1 MRVVLDTNV
10 LIAALIAHGTCHE
23 VLEGCIQR
31 HELVA
36 SASLLRE
43 LHRVLVNKFG
53 YSRREANEVERLLKA
68 RMVLVSPRP
77 LDGSVCNDPDD
88 DVILATAVAGDCRGL
103 ITGDQDLLELQQ
115 FRGIDII
122 APDQFWRYE

>member
-23 VLEGCIQR
+23 VLEQCVHQ
-31 HELVA
+31 HEIVA

-53 YSRREANEVERLLKA
+53 YSRREANEVERLLKP
-68 RMVLVSPRP
+68 RMILVSPQP
-77 LDGSVCNDPDD
+77 LDGPVCSDPDD
-88 DVILATAVAGDCRGL
+88 DVILATAVAGDCRCL
-103 ITGDQDLLELQQ
+103 ITGDKDLLKLQQ

-122 APDQFWRYE
+122 TPEQFWRYE

>member
-23 VLEGCIQR
+23 VLEQCVHQ
-31 HELVA
+31 HEIVA

-68 RMVLVSPRP
+68 RMILVSPQP
-77 LDGSVCNDPDD
+77 LDGPVCSDPDD
-88 DVILATAVAGDCRGL
+88 DVILATAVAGDCRCL
-103 ITGDQDLLELQQ
+103 ITGDKDLLKLQQ

-122 APDQFWRYE
+122 TPEQFWRYE